1 MENAE
6 DAKITPNGYLY
17 NDIYIDAVAETDVNN
32 AATGAIV
39 MNHPDGLMID
49 RTEFASIADTLKTQ
63 IPGVRLIRDIVIA
76 E

>member
-1 MENAE
+1 M
-6 DAKITPNGYLY
+6 
-17 NDIYIDAVAETDVNN
+17 NN